1 MELIT
6 KDLLINFLFV
16 LLPLFLMQMFYLLK
30 YSYRF
35 ERFKD
40 TWFVI
45 FLLISLAMCMFFPFS
60 FGNGFMWDLRRV
72 PFLLGFLYAGP
83 KNGFLLLAA
92 LLLIRYFVDGESG
105 FYVTLWSYAVMAVF
119 TAFFSKY
126 YAKMSL
132 KQKLLSS
139 VLLVFISLLLTY
151 FAVITISN
159 IHLTTDM
166 WVVYFLL
173 NIVSMW
179 IATAIWEVIKT
190 NLDVLQKLIKAE
202 KLDVVSNLAASIS
215 HEVRNPLTAS
225 RGFMQLSYESSIS
238 PETKEHIRLSIQEL
252 DRATDII
259 NDYLTF
265 AKPTPEKV
273 EKILVHKEVHQ
284 VVNILTPLANMN
296 SVNIKFNFKENES
309 FHVLGERK
317 KLEQALINIVKNGI
331 EAMERGG
338 EMSIEIE
345 YKVRRLC
352 INISDTGKGM
362 TQMQIDRLGEPYFT
376 TKEKGTGLGLMVSF
390 SIIQS
395 MGGSITV
402 RSEIDKGTCFS
413 IVLPVIAAEIS

>member
-60 FGNGFMWDLRRV
+60 FGNGFTWDLRRV
-72 PFLLGFLYAGP
+72 PLLLGFLYAGP

-92 LLLIRYFVDGESG
+92 LFLIRYFVGGSG
-105 FYVTLWSYAVMAVF
+105 FYVTLWSYAAMAVL
-119 TAFFSKY
+119 AALVSKY
-126 YAKMSL
+126 YIKMPL

-151 FAVITISN
+151 FAAIKVSD
-159 IHLTTDM
+159 IHLTPNM
-166 WVVYFLL
+166 WIVYFLL

-202 KLDVVSNLAASIS
+202 KLDIVSNLAASIS

-225 RGFMQLSYESSIS
+225 RGFMQLSHESSIS
-238 PETKEHIRLSIQEL
+238 PEIKEYIRLSIQEL

-265 AKPTPEKV
+265 AKPTPEKM
-273 EKILVHKEVHQ
+273 EKILVHQEIYQ

-296 SVNIKFNFKENES
+296 SVNIKLSFKENES
-309 FHVLGERK
+309 FYVLGERK
-317 KLEQALINIVKNGI
+317 KLEQALINIMKNGI
-331 EAMERGG
+331 EAMESGG
-338 EMSIEIE
+338 EMSIQIE
-345 YKVRRLC
+345 YEVRRLF

-395 MGGSITV
+395 MDGSITV

-413 IVLPVIAAEIS
+413 IVLPAISTEMS